1 MTQTRDLGDDRTLFG
16 GGRYPD
22 TGPLAILARL
32 AFIGAVLAI
41 VVAVFLPR
49 WMVPQF
55 VRSHYLEHFAAFY
68 VATLFGLAAMPRA
81 RLHRIGSAFVIFG
94 VILEST
100 HLFAGAPPG
109 PLVEKAVADVGGMA
123 AAFAPVL
130 VERFRRRFPTR
141 SAEANRDLGDAS

>member
-1 MTQTRDLGDDRTLFG
+1 MTQMRDLGEDRTLFG
-16 GGRYPD
+16 AGRYPD

-49 WMVPQF
+49 SMAPQF

-68 VATLFGLAAMPRA
+68 VAALFGLAAMPRT
-81 RLHRIGSAFVIFG
+81 RLHRIGLAFVIFA

-100 HLFAGAPPG
+100 HLLAGAPPW
-109 PLVEKAVADVGGMA
+109 PLIEKAVADLGGLA

-141 SAEANRDLGDAS
+141 VPAPDEDPRPG